1 MDYLTKYLI
10 GEFLKSEGE
19 EDSGGVILEVLLEFC
34 DIAEDYVFDKTVSGT
49 VERRIAFENIEKL
62 RDWMTAKFN
71 GGKPYKPWED

>member
-10 GEFLKSEGE
+10 ADTLKSEGE
-19 EDSGGVILEVLLEFC
+19 EDSGDVILEVLLEFC

-49 VERRIAFENIEKL
+49 LQRRIALENIAKL

-71 GGKPYKPWED
+71 DGKPYKPWED